1 MFFYNKNK
9 RTKMKKKYSYDY
21 TYITVAVPNDF
32 LKEFN
37 EIRDKEGIPRS
48 VIIREL
54 IKKFV
59 INYKKTGKI
68 F

>member
-1 MFFYNKNK
+1 
-9 RTKMKKKYSYDY
+9 MKKKYSYDY

-32 LKEFN
+32 LKEFDKIK
-37 EIRDKEGIPRS
+37 EKEGLARS

-54 IKKFV
+54 IKRFV
-59 INYKKTGKI
+59 WNYKRTKKI

>member
-1 MFFYNKNK
+1 
-9 RTKMKKKYSYDY
+9 MKKKYSYDY
-21 TYITVAVPNDF
+21 TYITIAVPNDF
-32 LKEFN
+32 LKEF
-37 EIRDKEGIPRS
+37 DKIKDEEGIPRS

-59 INYKKTGKI
+59 WDYKKNGKI